1 MEGDIGE
8 DRVAQ
13 NHLLS
18 CIAHGPVGLPNA
30 DEMAERAGQPV
41 TRRQITFLHS
51 SLPLHIRETHQTC
64 QWGGN
69 PSGAIVLSSHVAGWE
84 TLSKIIFWLKIGV
97 GLSRSS
103 NPAQPTG
110 LGCPTNRTGALVSRA
125 VLNDPAASHN
135 TAASPNILHPPVR
148 SLLCI
153 WIVAVRLRCSS
164 STQVAL
170 PRRLVEPSS
179 RYALPITRV
188 STLHKLRQCGQYYR
202 LCTRPE
208 CTSPR
213 IRASTMGAR
222 QRSST

>member
-1 MEGDIGE
+1 MGKVWQMEGDIGE

-84 TLSKIIFWLKIGV
+84 TLSKIIFLV
-97 GLSRSS
+97 EDRSRFV
-103 NPAQPTG
+103 QIEQ
-110 LGCPTNRTGALVSRA
+110 SRA
-125 VLNDPAASHN
+125 
-135 TAASPNILHPPVR
+135 TYRI
-148 SLLCI
+148 
-153 WIVAVRLRCSS
+153 
-164 STQVAL
+164 
-170 PRRLVEPSS
+170 
-179 RYALPITRV
+179 RV
-188 STLHKLRQCGQYYR
+188 SH
-202 LCTRPE
+202 E
-208 CTSPR
+208 
-213 IRASTMGAR
+213 
-222 QRSST
+222 